1 MEEARGTIEV
11 WSAALVPAGDSALAL
26 GLSALQL
33 RTSKC
38 LAPPSHPPHP
48 RQANPAYV
56 TVFPPQTR

>member
-1 MEEARGTIEV
+1 MEEARGATEV
-11 WSAALVPAGDSALAL
+11 WRSTSVPPGDSALAQ

-38 LAPPSHPPHP
+38 LAPPSHP
-48 RQANPAYV
+48 RQADPAYA

>member
-1 MEEARGTIEV
+1 MEEARGTTEV
-11 WSAALVPAGDSALAL
+11 WSSAALVPAGDSALAQ

-38 LAPPSHPPHP
+38 LTPRSHP
-48 RQANPAYV
+48 RQADPAYT